1 MTIQILGDFDYKPT
15 SCGLKDTVVT
25 FRRLSGNDELAL
37 RGGDDESFPVR
48 RFLAAISGIRNPPT
62 LEFPDGSK
70 RLMAAADIPD
80 TAELSDLYYELV
92 VEYSAR
98 TSVSEDAIKKNAS
111 LSASPSQ
118 GAELDL

>member
-15 SCGLKDTVVT
+15 SCGLKETVVT

-37 RGGDDESFPVR
+37 RGGEAETFPVR
-48 RFLAAISGIRNPPT
+48 RFLASIGGIRNPPI

-70 RLMAAADIPD
+70 RLMTAADIPD
-80 TAELSDLYYELV
+80 TAELADLYFELV

-111 LSASPSQ
+111 VSTSQPQ